1 MARLEASLQEHLA
14 LAAEKTGAHINAW
27 TYMIYVQ
34 VYHNELKFVLI
45 INRYIYNFNDVLH
58 VFKEATARI
67 VEVLPAS

>member
-1 MARLEASLQEHLA
+1 
-14 LAAEKTGAHINAW
+14 
-27 TYMIYVQ
+27 MIYVQ